1 MREPEASP
9 LASVVICTRD
19 RPGSLANTLESVFAQ
34 DFSDYQVLVVD
45 QSGGDETC
53 LLVEEMRLRVP
64 RLRYL
69 RLERPGL
76 SRAYNAGIREADAPL
91 LVFTDDDVM
100 VPPGWLRS
108 VTQAFAQ
115 NPEVDLLY
123 GQVLVPPELAENS
136 DGVTPALGIPKRRI
150 LDRKR
155 GFRVFGMGANF
166 AAKKALFER
175 VGGFDEVLG
184 GGGPLQSAQDFDL
197 VYRVYKAGASTLLE
211 PDVVAYHYG
220 FRSLSGEWQATVRS
234 YGVGVGGFF
243 FKHVRLGD
251 PYAAWLFLG
260 CLAYNAAR
268 VAKRWLTRKPA
279 GLEWAYLANVL
290 VGMRRSCDYPIDRGL
305 RLYRARS

>member
-1 MREPEASP
+1 MGEAEASP
-9 LASVVICTRD
+9 FASVVICTRN
-19 RPGSLANTLESVFAQ
+19 RPESLAQTLESVLTQ
-34 DFSDYQVLVVD
+34 DYPDYEVLVVD
-45 QSGGDETC
+45 QSSGDETC
-53 LLVEEMRLRVP
+53 RLVETSPSP

-76 SRAYNAGIREADAPL
+76 SRAYNAGIRATDAHL
-91 LVFTDDDVM
+91 LVFTDDDVT

-108 VTQAFAQ
+108 VALAFAR
-115 NPEVDLLY
+115 NPEVSLLY
-123 GQVLVPPELAENS
+123 GQVLIPPELAAS
-136 DGVTPALGIPKRRI
+136 RDGVTPALAIPERRI

-166 AAKKALFER
+166 AARRRLFER

-197 VYRVYKAGASTLLE
+197 VYRAYKAGESTLLE

-220 FRSLSGEWQATVRS
+220 FRSLSGEWQATMRS

-260 CLAYNAAR
+260 CLAYSAAK
-268 VAKRWLTRKPA
+268 VAKRCLTRRPA
-279 GLEWAYLANVL
+279 ALEWSYLAHIL
-290 VGMRRSCDYPIDRGL
+290 VGMRRSLDFPIDRRL
-305 RLYRARS
+305 RLYQTRT